1 MFPSNFK
8 FLEYSTLHARVFKRE
23 VFPDP
28 VGPIIAVK
36 RCEKIW
42 PVTFLRIDLASIFFF
57 YIDIFKF

>member
-1 MFPSNFK
+1 
-8 FLEYSTLHARVFKRE
+8 VFKRE